1 MYKAIQTDQAVQE
14 AEKEIEGALREGR
27 TEELRKAREQLTQAI
42 QARDLAQFS
51 TAVPLAM
58 IAKDLAL
65 KATSPLD
72 SILMGTRLPVIS
84 LVAVILVAFL
94 VTWFIVRHE
103 EEE

>member
-1 MYKAIQTDQAVQE
+1 MYKAIQTDQAVEE
-14 AEKEIEGALREGR
+14 AEKETGALREGR
-27 TEELRKAREQLTQAI
+27 TEGLRKAREQLTQAI

-51 TAVPLAM
+51 PVFPSI
-58 IAKDLAL
+58 IAIDLAL